1 MGAKTLI
8 NQERTRL
15 CIIIFLF
22 YFLFLEGEKKKEGGV
37 LYQNKRRECIHAP
50 WWDIS

>member
-15 CIIIFLF
+15 CIIIILF
-22 YFLFLEGEKKKEGGV
+22 YFLFLEGEKKKEGGSISK
-37 LYQNKRRECIHAP
+37 QKKRVYPRAMVGH
-50 WWDIS
+50 